1 LSEALAVTVG
11 EAAYRHIRGDI
22 VFGRLTPGARLKLDR
37 LKETYNVGTSTLR
50 EILCRLSA
58 EGLVLAEEQRGFQV
72 APVSEAELRELAAL
86 RLILECSAMEQS
98 FKAGDIEWEAR
109 VVSAHHKLSA
119 TESRIKAGDESQ
131 REIWKQYDYEFHH
144 ALVSACGSKAL
155 LDVHAGVY
163 DRYLRYLLITVVYR
177 GEATSREHQQLMECA
192 LKRDIK
198 EAASILT
205 RHVNEC
211 VAYATE
217 TTPARFMPKE
227 PVSRRA

>member
-1 LSEALAVTVG
+1 LSETLTATVG
-11 EAAYRHIRGDI
+11 ETVYRHIRGDI
-22 VFGRLTPGARLKLDR
+22 VFGRLTPGSRLKLDK
-37 LKETYNVGTSTLR
+37 LKETYNVGISTLR
-50 EILCRLSA
+50 EILCRLSS
-58 EGLVLAEEQRGFQV
+58 EGLVVAEEQRGFQV

-109 VVSAHHKLSA
+109 VVSAHHKLSS
-119 TESRIKAGDESQ
+119 TETRIKTGDESQ

-155 LDVHAGVY
+155 LDLHANVY

-177 GEATSREHQQLMECA
+177 GEATSREHQQLMNCA
-192 LKRDIK
+192 LKRNTA
-198 EAASILT
+198 EATLILS

-217 TTPARFMPKE
+217 TTPARFMPNAK
-227 PVSRRA
+227 RA